1 MFKVRMS
8 GAIDSL
14 STTLSFED
22 ALEILFPA
30 VGNSDVNGDIVDCET
45 GEVLVIVTD
54 GNVTHIAEHT
64 LFEMLDRLFEI
75 DPEAALFLALMGLI
89 AEAFDDEPTPAPAEE
104 EFIPRNLLEILGKL

>member
-1 MFKVRMS
+1 MFKVRMN

-64 LFEMLDRLFEI
+64 MFEMLDRMFEI
-75 DPEAALFLALMGLI
+75 DPEATLDFCLSMLLAGL
-89 AEAFDDEPTPAPAEE
+89 
-104 EFIPRNLLEILGKL
+104 